1 MVALKVQSKDV
12 ESGIKSQTNS
22 IPVHS
27 RVILQNGESFMDGA
41 NLLKND
47 LSQLTAIW
55 VKRTPEGV
63 WQTLCKI
70 KIKDR
75 LRRLIWLRGGAWQKG
90 FLHQRRRRGRDEEGF

>member
-1 MVALKVQSKDV
+1 MEALKVQSKDV

-27 RVILQNGESFMDGA
+27 RVILQNGESFLEGI
-41 NLLKND
+41 NLLENE

-55 VKRTPEGV
+55 VRRKPEGV

-70 KIKDR
+70 KIK
-75 LRRLIWLRGGAWQKG
+75 
-90 FLHQRRRRGRDEEGF
+90 E